1 MARIAGGKDQLAMA
15 RDALRKAKTADELRV
30 AQAVVLPLE
39 SGLSI
44 AQTAIAI
51 GRPIGVTCTM
61 RTRYSRIA
69 LREAVP
75 SVSKRQLRNRARLS
89 LEDEGAMLDEV
100 LEQATQGGVV
110 IVPQLQERFAEKPGK
125 PVALSTIY
133 RMLARHGWRKLAP
146 DTGHLQGDMQ
156 AREDWKKTP
165 RHAGRNGSTLE

>member
-15 RDALRKAKTADELRV
+15 REALRKAKTADELRT
-30 AQAVVLPLE
+30 AQAVLLPLE
-39 SGLSI
+39 LGLSL

-51 GRPIGVTCTM
+51 GRSVGVTCTM

-69 LREAVP
+69 RQEAVP
-75 SVSKRQLRNRARLS
+75 PVSKRQLRNRACLS
-89 LEDEGAMLDEV
+89 LEEEGAMLDEV

-110 IVPQLQERFAEKPGK
+110 IVPPLQKRFAEKLGK

-146 DTGHLQGDMQ
+146 DTEHPQGDVQ
-156 AREDWKKTP
+156 AREDWKKNSP
-165 RHAGRNGSTLE
+165 ARWQKR

>member
-15 RDALRKAKTADELRV
+15 REALRKAKTADELRA

-39 SGLSI
+39 LGLSI

-51 GRPIGVTCTM
+51 GRSVGVTCTM
-61 RTRYSRIA
+61 RTRYSKIA
-69 LREAVP
+69 RQEAVP
-75 SVSKRQLRNRARLS
+75 PVSKRQLRNRARLS
-89 LEDEGAMLDEV
+89 LEEEGAMLDAV

-110 IVPQLQERFAEKPGK
+110 IVPPLQVKFAEKLGK

-146 DTGHLQGDMQ
+146 DTEHPQGDAQ
-156 AREDWKKTP
+156 AREDWKKNSP
-165 RHAGRNGSTLE
+165 ARWQKR

>member
-15 RDALRKAKTADELRV
+15 REALRKAKTADELRA

-39 SGLSI
+39 LGLSI

-51 GRPIGVTCTM
+51 GRSVGVTCTM
-61 RTRYSRIA
+61 RTRYTRIA
-69 LREAVP
+69 RQEAVP
-75 SVSKRQLRNRARLS
+75 PVSKRQLRNRAHLS
-89 LEDEGAMLDEV
+89 LEEEGAMLDEV

-110 IVPQLQERFAEKPGK
+110 IVPPLQERFAEKLGN

-146 DTGHLQGDMQ
+146 DTEHPQGDMQ
-156 AREDWKKTP
+156 AREDWKKNSP
-165 RHAGRNGSTLE
+165 ARWQKR